1 MSAGISKT
9 FNPVQYLSEVRE
21 ELKKVSWPSREQT
34 IEKTTLVI
42 VVSIFVG
49 AYIGVLDFVFTQVM
63 SLLVK

>member
-9 FNPVQYLSEVRE
+9 FNPIQYLSEVRE
-21 ELKKVSWPSREQT
+21 EVKKVSWPSREQT
-34 IEKTTLVI
+34 IQKTTLVI

-49 AYIGVLDFVFTQVM
+49 AYIGVLDYIFTQVM